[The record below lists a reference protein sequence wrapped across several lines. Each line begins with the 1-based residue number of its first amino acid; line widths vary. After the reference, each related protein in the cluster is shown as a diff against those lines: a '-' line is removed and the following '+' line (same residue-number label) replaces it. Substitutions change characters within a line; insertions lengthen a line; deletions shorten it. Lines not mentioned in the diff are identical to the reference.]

1 MFEAVIA
8 GPQRRAPR
16 RSMARRLAPWALAIA
31 LHLVMLVMA
40 LRAQPSLETWSA
52 RMAAQ
57 IHGALAERAP
67 TRIELEPPPAPEPA
81 PAPEPEA
88 AAEPAP
94 DPAPAVEPPPA
105 PRATPAPPQA
115 PRAAPPAAAGAVLAS
130 KDAVADFSDQAF
142 VVGTATAYAGG
153 VTTAT
158 GTGAASGTAPAVQ
171 APAAPGSPPPTA
183 RARPVRLAGTAWRC
197 PWPTGAFDAD
207 IYEQAVVIRVEV
219 GADGRARR
227 VRLLDDPG
235 LGFGDAA
242 RACALKTRF
251 SPALDGAGDPVAATS
266 PPIRVRFTR

>member
-1 MFEAVIA
+1 
-8 GPQRRAPR
+8 
-16 RSMARRLAPWALAIA
+16 MARRLAPWALAIA

-67 TRIELEPPPAPEPA
+67 TRLEFEPPPPPAAEPKPEPEPEPA
-81 PAPEPEA
+81 LE
-88 AAEPAP
+88 
-94 DPAPAVEPPPA
+94 PAPAVEPSKDPPA
-105 PRATPAPPQA
+105 ISPKPEA
-115 PRAAPPAAAGAVLAS
+115 PRVAPPAAAGEVLTS

-153 VTTAT
+153 VTTPS
-158 GTGAASGTAPAVQ
+158 GTGAVPGTA
-171 APAAPGSPPPTA
+171 APAQTPSPDRAPASSA
-183 RARPVRLAGTAWRC
+183 RARPVRLEGTAWRC
-197 PWPTGAFDAD
+197 PWPAGALDAD

-219 GADGRARR
+219 GVDGRARR
-227 VRLLDDPG
+227 VRLVDDPG

-251 SPALDGAGDPVAATS
+251 SPALDGEGDPVLATS